1 MDPLF
6 NKIREIVRGRK
17 FILTPTPGGEE
28 NESDVTYVPDFEILL
43 SDINRALE
51 TLRAIATDPQVI
63 NDPKFGEIY
72 NQFRGLRNNLRT
84 HMRTKYPSEYQKIK
98 GMFETMG
105 VNGGTAAFNPGIGG
119 AGNYAVPASFNPN
132 KKDKGTK
139 HKYYYKLGMK
149 PVTEINPGST
159 LGPGPKAG
167 PKGVKN
173 NYYVKNLGYKEV
185 NPVKLAA
192 KSKAIDTNYL
202 WGKP

>member
-17 FILTPTPGGEE
+17 FILTPTPGGDE

-72 NQFRGLRNNLRT
+72 NQFRVLRNTLRT
-84 HMRTKYPSEYQKIK
+84 HMRTRYPSEYQKIK
-98 GMFETMG
+98 GMFEMS
-105 VNGGTAAFNPGIGG
+105 GIGG
-119 AGNYAVPASFNPN
+119 GAGAGSFSPGTGGQYATPFAFKKMGKQELPETSPGAS
-132 KKDKGTK
+132 
-139 HKYYYKLGMK
+139 LGK
-149 PVTEINPGST
+149 
-159 LGPGPKAG
+159 GPKAG
-167 PKGVKN
+167 PKGVTN
-173 NYYVKNLGYKEV
+173 NYYTKNFKYKLV
-185 NPVKLAA
+185 NPIKLAA
-192 KSKAIDTNYL
+192 QSKAVDTKYL

>member
-17 FILTPTPGGEE
+17 FILTPTPGGDE

-72 NQFRGLRNNLRT
+72 NQFRVLRNNLRT

-98 GMFETMG
+98 GMFEMS
-105 VNGGTAAFNPGIGG
+105 GTGGG
-119 AGNYAVPASFNPN
+119 AGAGSFSTGTGGQYATPFAFKKMGKQELPEASS
-132 KKDKGTK
+132 GAS
-139 HKYYYKLGMK
+139 LGK
-149 PVTEINPGST
+149 
-159 LGPGPKAG
+159 GPKAG
-167 PKGVKN
+167 PKGVTN
-173 NYYVKNLGYKEV
+173 NYYTKNFKYKLV

-192 KSKAIDTNYL
+192 QSKAVDTKYL

>member
-43 SDINRALE
+43 ADINRALE

-72 NQFRGLRNNLRT
+72 NQFRVLRNTLRT

-98 GMFETMG
+98 GMFEMS
-105 VNGGTAAFNPGIGG
+105 GTGGG
-119 AGNYAVPASFNPN
+119 AGAGSFSPGTGGQYATPFAFKKMGPQELPEAS
-132 KKDKGTK
+132 
-139 HKYYYKLGMK
+139 LGA
-149 PVTEINPGST
+149 S
-159 LGPGPKAG
+159 LGKGPKAG
-167 PKGVKN
+167 PKGVTN
-173 NYYVKNLGYKEV
+173 NYYTKNFKYKLV

-192 KSKAIDTNYL
+192 QSKAIDTKYL
-202 WGKP
+202 FGKP

>member
-6 NKIREIVRGRK
+6 NKIREIARGRK

-43 SDINRALE
+43 LDINRALE

-72 NQFRGLRNNLRT
+72 NQFRVLRNNLRT

-98 GMFETMG
+98 GMFEMS
-105 VNGGTAAFNPGIGG
+105 GTGGG
-119 AGNYAVPASFNPN
+119 AGAGSFSPGTGGQYATPFAFKKVRKQKLPEASP
-132 KKDKGTK
+132 GAS
-139 HKYYYKLGMK
+139 LGK
-149 PVTEINPGST
+149 
-159 LGPGPKAG
+159 GPKAG
-167 PKGVKN
+167 PKGVTN
-173 NYYVKNLGYKEV
+173 NYYTKNFKYKLV
-185 NPVKLAA
+185 DPVKLAA
-192 KSKAIDTNYL
+192 QSKAVDTKYL

>member
-17 FILTPTPGGEE
+17 FILTPTPGGDE

-72 NQFRGLRNNLRT
+72 NQFRVLRNNLRT
-84 HMRTKYPSEYQKIK
+84 HMRTRYPSEYQKIK
-98 GMFETMG
+98 GMFEMSGT
-105 VNGGTAAFNPGIGG
+105 GGGGG
-119 AGNYAVPASFNPN
+119 AGSFSSGTGGQYATPFAFKKMGKQELPEVSPGAS
-132 KKDKGTK
+132 
-139 HKYYYKLGMK
+139 LGK
-149 PVTEINPGST
+149 
-159 LGPGPKAG
+159 GPKAG
-167 PKGVKN
+167 PKGVTN
-173 NYYVKNLGYKEV
+173 NYYTKNFKYKLV

-192 KSKAIDTNYL
+192 QSKAIDTKYL

>member
-17 FILTPTPGGEE
+17 FILTPTPGGDE

-43 SDINRALE
+43 ADINRALE

-72 NQFRGLRNNLRT
+72 NQFRVLRNNLRT
-84 HMRTKYPSEYQKIK
+84 HMRTRYPSEYQKIK
-98 GMFETMG
+98 GMFEMS
-105 VNGGTAAFNPGIGG
+105 GTGGG
-119 AGNYAVPASFNPN
+119 AGAGSFSTGTGGQYATPFAFKKIGKHELPEASP
-132 KKDKGTK
+132 GAS
-139 HKYYYKLGMK
+139 LGK
-149 PVTEINPGST
+149 
-159 LGPGPKAG
+159 GPKAG
-167 PKGVKN
+167 PKGVTN
-173 NYYVKNLGYKEV
+173 NYYTKNFKYKLV

-192 KSKAIDTNYL
+192 QSKAIDTKYL

>member
-72 NQFRGLRNNLRT
+72 NQFRVLRNNLRT
-84 HMRTKYPSEYQKIK
+84 HMRTRYPSEYQKIK
-98 GMFETMG
+98 GMFEMS
-105 VNGGTAAFNPGIGG
+105 GTGGG
-119 AGNYAVPASFNPN
+119 AGAGSFSPGTGGQYATPFAFKKMGKQELPETSPGAS
-132 KKDKGTK
+132 
-139 HKYYYKLGMK
+139 LGK
-149 PVTEINPGST
+149 
-159 LGPGPKAG
+159 GPKAG
-167 PKGVKN
+167 PKGVTN
-173 NYYVKNLGYKEV
+173 NYYTKNFKYKLV
-185 NPVKLAA
+185 DPVKLAA
-192 KSKAIDTNYL
+192 QSKAIDTKYL

>member
-72 NQFRGLRNNLRT
+72 NQFRVLRNNLRT
-84 HMRTKYPSEYQKIK
+84 HMRTRYPSEYQKIK
-98 GMFETMG
+98 GMFEMS
-105 VNGGTAAFNPGIGG
+105 GTGGG
-119 AGNYAVPASFNPN
+119 AGAGSFFPGTGGQYATPFAFKKMRKQELPEASP
-132 KKDKGTK
+132 GAS
-139 HKYYYKLGMK
+139 LGK
-149 PVTEINPGST
+149 
-159 LGPGPKAG
+159 GPKAG
-167 PKGVKN
+167 PKGVTN
-173 NYYVKNLGYKEV
+173 NYYTKNFKYKLV
-185 NPVKLAA
+185 NPVKLASQ
-192 KSKAIDTNYL
+192 SKAIDTKYL